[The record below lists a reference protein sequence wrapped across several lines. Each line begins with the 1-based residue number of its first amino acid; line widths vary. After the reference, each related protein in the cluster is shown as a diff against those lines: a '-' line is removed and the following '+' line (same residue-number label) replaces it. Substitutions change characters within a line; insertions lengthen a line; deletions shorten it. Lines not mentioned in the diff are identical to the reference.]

1 MMSPTPSLSATILR
15 DLTSLRNLS
24 PEWTALWEKCEG
36 LTPFQ
41 RPEWLVPWTEAFKP
55 HPLHVVQVRH
65 GRELVA
71 LAPMFAYESSG
82 QTILASIGAGI
93 TDYLDWLILPGYA
106 PQAIDAIL
114 NTLADSDCNWDRI
127 DLPDLPPAST
137 LIDDSRRFNFKQ
149 AAHEVC
155 PVVELLSCAAE
166 RKAVIPDRQRKNLR
180 TARNRTT
187 RAGEAR
193 IEVADATQLPEFL
206 HAMFRLHTARWQGFG
221 MPGVLSEVTIQD
233 FHQRSAPGLLRAG
246 LLRFYG
252 LRFCGDLIA
261 VLHTLWGRNTV
272 YCYLQGFDPA
282 YSFFSPGLQ
291 IIAAVIEDA
300 IRAGK
305 LAVDFLRGR
314 EAYKYSWGAR
324 DRSTTRLQ
332 LSRRELVQHS
342 SPRVAA

>member
-1 MMSPTPSLSATILR
+1 
-15 DLTSLRNLS
+15 
-24 PEWTALWEKCEG
+24 
-36 LTPFQ
+36 
-41 RPEWLVPWTEAFKP
+41 
-55 HPLHVVQVRH
+55 
-65 GRELVA
+65 
-71 LAPMFAYESSG
+71 
-82 QTILASIGAGI
+82 
-93 TDYLDWLILPGYA
+93 
-106 PQAIDAIL
+106 
-114 NTLADSDCNWDRI
+114 
-127 DLPDLPPAST
+127 
-137 LIDDSRRFNFKQ
+137 
-149 AAHEVC
+149 
-155 PVVELLSCAAE
+155 
-166 RKAVIPDRQRKNLR
+166 VIPDRQRKNLR

-324 DRSTTRLQ
+324 DRSTTHLQ